1 MSATDAETPKAQLAA
16 AIRRLGRAF
25 NPEILQATYDLH
37 APLQRRAPKEGVV
50 VTRDIA
56 YGDHARHRLDLYVP
70 DRMPTKAPVVVYF
83 HGGGYIAGERSAL
96 PGLIYDNV
104 PTFFARHGLI
114 GVNATYRLAPEH
126 KWPAGGSDV
135 GAVVAWLHGHVA
147 QHGGDPDCIVLMG
160 QSAGAT
166 HVATWTFIP
175 ELHGPAGPR
184 IAGSILL
191 SGVFAPHH
199 PLYSPGTP
207 PPHQLAYFGE
217 DPAKWAERSPIN
229 HVRPGHPP
237 VFVSVTEFD
246 PYPLQWGSPA
256 LAAALTKCDAE
267 MPWFVYARDQNHVSP
282 AMQINLDFDTLGPE
296 LLTFV
301 GRCAGTGV

>member
-1 MSATDAETPKAQLAA
+1 MPPADTEKTKLAA
-16 AIRRLGRAF
+16 AIRKLGRAF
-25 NPEILQATYDLH
+25 NPEVLQATYALH
-37 APLQRRAPKEGVV
+37 APLQERAPRDGIEIV
-50 VTRDIA
+50 RDIA
-56 YGDHARHRLDLYVP
+56 YGEHERNRMDLYKP
-70 DRMPTKAPVVVYF
+70 AQKPARAPVVVYV

-104 PTFFARHGLI
+104 STFFARNGLI
-114 GVNATYRLAPEH
+114 GVNMTYRLAPEH
-126 KWPAGGSDV
+126 TWPAGGADV
-135 GAVVAWLHGHVA
+135 GKAVAWLRDNVA
-147 QHGGDPDCIVLMG
+147 AHGGDPDCIVLMG

-175 ELHGPAGPR
+175 EVHGPADPR
-184 IAGSILL
+184 TAGAILL

-199 PLYSPGTP
+199 PYYSPGKP

-217 DPAKWAERSPIN
+217 DETKWAARSPIN

-256 LAAALTKCDAE
+256 LVAALTRCDGR

-282 AMQINLDFDTLGPE
+282 AMQINLPFDTLGPE
-296 LLTFV
+296 LLEFV
-301 GRCAGTGV
+301 KTISDAK